1 MPSNSS
7 VNSEAQQSTTPQST
21 TQQVNKRTVSV
32 TEDTLV
38 SMTDN
43 KVVTEAEMMAM
54 GEEISKS
61 LISASGMSS
70 DSVKSYKARIYNV
83 FTGKSQPLVD
93 MTVVAYFCVNDP
105 SPRTNWAKAPPIVVG
120 GVAVPIVKIVGPI
133 IPVAQGDGILRKF
146 LSTGYENIVPMV
158 IKSVPGVA
166 EMLNARLASQ
176 GMVGVDPIVAVSWVK
191 GTSVATASSSNARS
205 LFRGRATRDK
215 DDILPESSL
224 EPVSAQAPI
233 SESVGRYF

>member
-7 VNSEAQQSTTPQST
+7 IKSEAQQNTTPQNTS
-21 TQQVNKRTVSV
+21 QQDNKLTVSV
-32 TEDTLV
+32 TEDTSV
-38 SMTDN
+38 NMGDN
-43 KVVTEAEMMAM
+43 KVITEAEMMAM

-61 LISASGMSS
+61 LVSASGMSS
-70 DSVKSYKARIYNV
+70 EAVKSYKAKIYNV

-120 GVAVPIVKIVGPI
+120 GVAVPIVKVVGPI

-166 EMLNARLASQ
+166 EILNARLASQ
-176 GMVGVDPIVAVSWVK
+176 GMFGMDPIVAVSWVK
-191 GTSVATASSSNARS
+191 GTSVATASSSNARG
-205 LFRGRATRDK
+205 LFRGRATRGTTDV
-215 DDILPESSL
+215 LPESAL
-224 EPVSAQAPI
+224 EAAPPQAPVSEP
-233 SESVGRYF
+233 VGRYF